1 MVLPYPPN
9 KYNNAFGNAAPPA
22 GKVPQEE
29 VNKFC
34 AAAKDGNLDGVKQKL
49 KEYGP
54 AILNRVDN
62 MGDTALTWA
71 AWMGHLHVAQFLLD
85 SGADINARGMTNRT
99 ALGWAAQGAR
109 KDVIQLLLDRGADA
123 SLTDVNGK
131 TPLQIAQESPNPGTA
146 DVFTA
151 FERTRGRI
159 AQTKSEAEAARA
171 RSDAAIETLKKQRP
185 NFKLK

>member
-1 MVLPYPPN
+1 MPPIPPS
-9 KYNNAFGNAAPPA
+9 KYSNAFGNASPPA

-34 AAAKDGNLDGVKQKL
+34 AAAKDGDGEAVKRKL

-62 MGDTALTWA
+62 MGDTALTWS
-71 AWMGHLHVAQFLLD
+71 AWMGHLHVVQILLD
-85 SGADINARGMTNRT
+85 AGADIDARGMTNRT

-109 KDVIQLLLDRGADA
+109 KGVIQLLLDRGADA
-123 SLTDVNGK
+123 SLKDINGK
-131 TPLQIAQESPNPGTA
+131 TPLQLAQESPNPDTA
-146 DVFTA
+146 AVFTE
-151 FERTRGRI
+151 FDRTRGRL

-171 RSDAAIETLKKQRP
+171 KSEAAIDTLKKQKP